1 MNINADH
8 ESSNEA
14 FNIQN
19 FSNELTDTAKNGV
32 FRPLRKKNAM
42 EMTLLS
48 NKELRFK

>member
-42 EMTLLS
+42 ELTLLS
-48 NKELRFK
+48 NK